1 MQRAN
6 TGGGPTRAEALQD
19 RVESVWRGV
28 TTVADDPV
36 ARAMC
41 AARVACAQV
50 PKKPL
55 TQRATTMPPPEP
67 SLLADTYSAAVLTLW
82 GDKDEEAT
90 KTWMG
95 RHARSLLSVPSPN
108 EHERLAFVLFF

>member
-1 MQRAN
+1 
-6 TGGGPTRAEALQD
+6 
-19 RVESVWRGV
+19 
-28 TTVADDPV
+28 
-36 ARAMC
+36 
-41 AARVACAQV
+41 
-50 PKKPL
+50 
-55 TQRATTMPPPEP
+55 MPPPEP